1 MGEKG
6 EWFEGLGWEEE
17 IVSLAEPHVSYNPS
31 PERLRSERS
40 AVQRY
45 REDFVMTPYSQST
58 QVWKC
63 RLEEEERE
71 RNSKRARMP
80 KDVREK
86 QPVSRVE
93 SEDEDVVDLTADK
106 EPWKAN
112 ASDGEDN
119 TKKAEDGVKD
129 GEASSRTLS
138 FRERVRRLSP
148 HRLPLKERMKD
159 PTIGYMDLLRPD
171 PPREANEYK
180 PRPSRITGRRL
191 SPVRDSRGRR

>member
-45 REDFVMTPYSQST
+45 REDFEMTPYSQST

-63 RLEEEERE
+63 RLKEEERE
-71 RNSKRARMP
+71 RNAKRARMP
-80 KDVREK
+80 GYGPEK
-86 QPVSRVE
+86 QYVSCVH
-93 SEDEDVVDLTADK
+93 SEEDDIVDLTADK
-106 EPWKAN
+106 EPWQAN
-112 ASDGEDN
+112 GKYGEESPKN
-119 TKKAEDGVKD
+119 EEEGVKED
-129 GEASSRTLS
+129 EESLGTLS
-138 FRERVRRLSP
+138 FRERMRRLSP

-159 PTIGYMDLLRPD
+159 PTIRYVDLLRPD
-171 PPREANEYK
+171 PRPSTIEYN

-191 SPVRDSRGRR
+191 SPVRDTRGRQ